1 MSLEPGTRVTVKGDS
16 GTVRFIG
23 TTSFSTGQWVGIELD
38 SPKGRNNGSV
48 QGTRYFDCQKNDGAL
63 YGLFV
68 RPGIVKTE
76 VSSIQSHC

>member
-76 VSSIQSHC
+76 VSLIQSHC